1 MTDAAPTLVIC
12 DFDGTITDRDITD
25 VIWTDHIG
33 PNWVDE
39 IFPRGERGSFSM
51 VDRIGMGFGLVR
63 CSPDRLLEQIAGRV
77 HFREGFSDF
86 VRAAAENGWLLRVLS
101 CGLDFYIKKLLPKEI
116 PYDCFVGTFDGTWR
130 VALPDGAR
138 PEPGEDF
145 KAHMLKRRSAEV
157 PGARLVYIGDGPS
170 DFEPARRCDRVFAVQ
185 SSKLAR
191 ICRAEGVACTEF
203 SRFDEVTAALAG

>member
-1 MTDAAPTLVIC
+1 MSATAPTLIIC

-39 IFPRGERGSFSM
+39 IFPRGERGKFSM
-51 VDRIGMGFGLVR
+51 VDRIGMGFGRVHGG
-63 CSPDRLLEQIAGRV
+63 PDRLLEQIAGRI

-86 VRAAAENGWLLRVLS
+86 VRTAAEKGWRLRVLS
-101 CGLDFYIKKLLPKEI
+101 CGLDFYIKKLLPKGV
-116 PYDCFVGTFDGTWR
+116 PYDCFVGTFDGKWH
-130 VALPDGAR
+130 VALPNGVE
-138 PEPGEDF
+138 PGPGEDF
-145 KAHMLKRRSAEV
+145 KAHMLGRRAAEV

-170 DFEPARRCDRVFAVQ
+170 DFDPARRCDRIFAVQ

-191 ICRAEGVACTEF
+191 ICHNEGVACTEF
-203 SRFDEVTAALAG
+203 SHFDEVAAALVG